1 MQDKTQPIDYNT
13 LCVHAGEGVDPGSKA
28 LRRPINMANS
38 YELPTDIEE
47 LLTVFS
53 WDHLDKFQYTREH
66 SATPRHLEER
76 LAALEGCE
84 DCVVTASGMGA
95 ISALLFTL
103 LNAGDH
109 LVASELCYT
118 GTQKLLSK
126 HLPRFGVQATL
137 VDTTDLDAVRA
148 AIGPET
154 RAVLV
159 ETPGN
164 PLVFVSDIEKIAA
177 MAHDA
182 GALMIV
188 DSTWSGLIA
197 QNPFQH
203 GADVVIHSATKYLNG
218 HGDALG
224 GAIMGPCKLL
234 ADVREYGIVHLGAC
248 ISPFNAWL
256 IMRGLVT
263 LPLRMKQHAENA
275 LKVARFLKS
284 CPGVTNVR
292 YPGLEDHPQHAVA
305 KKQMSG
311 NAGMLNFSLEIELL
325 QNFEFLKALKLIK
338 HAVSLG
344 HDQSLILFIP
354 TIFFFEDMVN
364 FDERQQEKYAKIM
377 GEGIYRLSVGIED
390 ADAII
395 NDLDQAFDKVG
406 LQR

>member
-13 LCVHAGEGVDPGSKA
+13 LCVHAGEGVDHGSKA

-76 LAALEGCE
+76 LAALEGSE

-118 GTQKLLSK
+118 GTQKLLSE
-126 HLPRFGVQATL
+126 HLPRFGVQTTL
-137 VDTTDLDAVRA
+137 VDTTDLGAVRA

-164 PLVFVSDIEKIAA
+164 PLVFVSDIKKIAA

-182 GALMIV
+182 GALLIV

-197 QNPFQH
+197 QNPIQH

-224 GAIMGPCKLL
+224 GAIMGPRKLL

-263 LPLRMKQHAENA
+263 LPLRMKQHAENG
-275 LKVARFLKS
+275 LKVARFLQS
-284 CPGVTNVR
+284 RPGVANVR
-292 YPGLEDHPQHAVA
+292 YPGLEDHPQYTVA
-305 KKQMSG
+305 KKQMNG

-325 QNFEFLKALKLIK
+325 QNFEFLKALKMIK

-364 FDERQQEKYAKIM
+364 FNERQQEKYTKIM
-377 GEGIYRLSVGIED
+377 GEGIYRFSVGIED

-395 NDLDQAFDKVG
+395 DDLDLALKKVG
-406 LQR
+406 LG